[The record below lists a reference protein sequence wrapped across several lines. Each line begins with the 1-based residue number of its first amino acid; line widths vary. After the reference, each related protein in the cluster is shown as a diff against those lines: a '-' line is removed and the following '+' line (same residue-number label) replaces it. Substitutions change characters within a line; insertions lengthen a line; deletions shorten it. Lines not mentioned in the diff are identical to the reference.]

1 MKKILIGVVTVI
13 LVVGMIAAYPAIR
26 AWKNS
31 YDFALRKIDDST
43 LYTTKQEVEDTC
55 RSMQASYESDKRIY
69 EQYKDSE
76 NEEKLSWADA
86 AKMRANRAAA
96 VYNQY
101 ILKNSFVW
109 SGNVPSD
116 IRSELAYIE

>member
-1 MKKILIGVVTVI
+1 MKKFIIMLLVFAVMVGILSGCEKPMVSTGSEDG
-13 LVVGMIAAYPAIR
+13 LAAQKNIAS
-26 AWKNS
+26 N
-31 YDFALRKIDDST
+31 
-43 LYTTKQEVEDTC
+43 YTAKQEVEDTC
-55 RSMQASYESDKRIY
+55 RSMQASYESDKQIY

-86 AKMRANRAAA
+86 VKMRANRAAA

-116 IRSELAYIE
+116 IRSELPYIE